1 MSQNITLR
9 AETYL
14 YTEECIMQYSKS
26 KHLNTFLKST
36 ELSTKTCRNAWLS
49 LCHGKDLRGDSM
61 FTVHMYINTKMSRK
75 RTTCKLI
82 IQLSQIFIHFI
93 VVFYIQYSVIF
104 HLYNGGSAL
113 CWHRENVPQV
123 AVRPSHLLKERMPAL
138 GGFEL
143 TVTMLVRES
152 CARATYGLPWRL
164 HNFPTRIH
172 MFEAARYNRDCNSIH
187 FDSQAQE
194 I

>member
-14 YTEECIMQYSKS
+14 YTEECIMQYSTG

-36 ELSTKTCRNAWLS
+36 ELSTKTYRNAWLS
-49 LCHGKDLRGDSM
+49 LCHGKNLRGDSM

-93 VVFYIQYSVIF
+93 VVFYMQYSVIF
-104 HLYNGGSAL
+104 
-113 CWHRENVPQV
+113 
-123 AVRPSHLLKERMPAL
+123 LLKERMPAL

-152 CARATYGLPWRL
+152 CARASYGLPWRL
-164 HNFPTRIH
+164 HNFPTCIH
-172 MFEAARYNRDCNSIH
+172 MFEAVRYNRDCNSIH
-187 FDSQAQE
+187 FGSQAQE